1 MRAARVLV
9 IDGNT
14 AETRARHI
22 GSGGQATGEAYVR
35 TLLSLQPTL
44 RCDIV
49 FPADEPLSSDLSLAD
64 YAGVTMT
71 GSALNV
77 YNGGPAVERQIELA
91 RAVFAAGVP
100 FFGSCWG
107 LQIAVAAAG
116 GVVSANPLGREFGF
130 ARRIALNDAGRQH
143 PMFTGK
149 PAVFEAPTIHR
160 DYIERLPPGA
170 IALAHNEMG
179 LQAAEIHFAKGVCWG
194 VQYHPE
200 YSFGELA
207 ATAKRYGETLLSEGL
222 MASDDDVRSFITDLE
237 SIERGA
243 NIQAVAWRYGLGIG
257 ILDPAHKLAELKNW
271 LEHQVLPRR

>member
-1 MRAARVLV
+1 MNAPRLLV

-14 AETRARHI
+14 AQTRARHI
-22 GSGGQATGEAYVR
+22 ASGGQATGEGYVR
-35 TLLSLQPTL
+35 TLLSLDPTL
-44 RCDIV
+44 QCDIV
-49 FPADEPLSSDLSLAD
+49 FPADGPLTSGLRLTD
-64 YAGVTMT
+64 YAGATMT

-77 YNGGPAVERQIELA
+77 YNGGPAVERQIDLVREM
-91 RAVFAAGVP
+91 FAAGVP

-130 ARRIALNDAGRQH
+130 ARRIELNDAGRQH
-143 PMFTGK
+143 PMFAGK

-179 LQAAEIHFAKGVCWG
+179 LQAAEIPFGKGVCWG

-200 YSFGELA
+200 YTFGELA
-207 ATAKRYGETLLSEGL
+207 ATARRYENTLLSEGL
-222 MASDDDVRSFITDLE
+222 MASGEDVQRFIADLE
-237 SIERGA
+237 LLESGTGM
-243 NIQAVAWRYGLGIG
+243 QAVAWRYGLGQG
-257 ILDPAHKLAELKNW
+257 ILDPMHKLAELKNW
-271 LEHQVLPRR
+271 LEHQVLSRR

>member
-1 MRAARVLV
+1 MRAVRVLV

-14 AETRARHI
+14 AETRARHTA
-22 GSGGQATGEAYVR
+22 SGGQATGEAYVR
-35 TLLSLQPTL
+35 TLKSLEPSLQ
-44 RCDIV
+44 CDIV
-49 FPADEPLSSDLSLAD
+49 FPADGALPPTLRLAD
-64 YAGVTMT
+64 YAGAAMT

-77 YNGGPAVERQIELA
+77 YNGGPAIERQIDLA
-91 RAVFAAGVP
+91 RDIFAAGVP

-130 ARRIALNDAGRQH
+130 ARRIALNDAGRKH
-143 PMFTGK
+143 PMFSGK
-149 PAVFEAPTIHR
+149 PDVFEAPTIHR

-179 LQAAEIHFAKGVCWG
+179 LQAAEIHFGKGICWG

-200 YSFGELA
+200 YTFAELA
-207 ATAKRYGETLLSEGL
+207 ATARRYADTLLSEGL
-222 MASDDDVRSFITDLE
+222 MASGEDVQRFISDLE
-237 SIERGA
+237 TLESGRDT
-243 NIQAVAWRYGLGIG
+243 QSVAWRYGLGQG
-257 ILDPAHKLAELKNW
+257 ILDPSHKLAELKNW

>member
-1 MRAARVLV
+1 MARVLV

-14 AETRARHI
+14 GETRARHI
-22 GSGGQATGEAYVR
+22 ASGGQATGEAYARV
-35 TLLSLQPTL
+35 LQSLEPAIH
-44 RCDIV
+44 CDIV
-49 FPADEPLSSDLSLAD
+49 FPADEPLPSNLRLAD
-64 YAGVTMT
+64 YAGAAMT

-77 YNGGPAVERQIELA
+77 YNGGPAVERQIALVRE
-91 RAVFAAGVP
+91 VFATGVP

-116 GVVSANPLGREFGF
+116 GVVGANPMGREFGF
-130 ARRIALNDAGRQH
+130 ARRIELNDAGRQH
-143 PMFTGK
+143 PMFAGK

-179 LQAAEIHFAKGVCWG
+179 LQAAEIHFDRGVCWG

-207 ATAKRYGETLLSEGL
+207 ATARRYESTLLTEGL
-222 MASDDDVRSFITDLE
+222 MTHAEDVQRFIADLE
-237 SIERGA
+237 SLERGSA
-243 NIQAVAWRYGLGIG
+243 AQAVAWRYGLGQG
-257 ILDPAHKLAELKNW
+257 ILDPVHKLAELKNW
-271 LEHQVLPRR
+271 LLHQVLPQR